1 MGAAAR
7 PITFATTQASVGL
20 MNSLRAGNEIA
31 ALTKVV
37 WPKSER
43 LSLEYLSMQ
52 YSLCWSGG
60 WLREHVMPK

>member
-1 MGAAAR
+1 
-7 PITFATTQASVGL
+7 
-20 MNSLRAGNEIA
+20 MNSLRAGDEIA

-60 WLREHVMPK
+60 WLREHCMPK